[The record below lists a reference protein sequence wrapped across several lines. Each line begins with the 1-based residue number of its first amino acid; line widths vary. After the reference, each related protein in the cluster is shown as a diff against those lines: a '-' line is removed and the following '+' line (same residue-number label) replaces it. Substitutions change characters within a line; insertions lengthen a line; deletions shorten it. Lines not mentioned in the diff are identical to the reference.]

1 MKNQDMRINK
11 YLSQCG
17 AASRRGAEQLI
28 GQGRVRIN
36 GKPAAIGM
44 NVSPRDKVTLD
55 GKPVA
60 LPRNTLTIML
70 HKPRGI
76 VTTSND
82 EHGRRCVADLVADTG
97 VRLYPVGRLDRD
109 SEGLLLLTNDGE
121 LANAIMHPRKEVKK
135 LYRVTVKPD
144 ITEDQINALMSGIML
159 DGRKTLPCDVRIMQH
174 GEGRTVI
181 MVTLTEGRNRQI
193 RNMCENVGLEVARL
207 RRTEIAGVR
216 LGMLQPGK
224 WRELSKD
231 ELSLLKSRVL

>member
-1 MKNQDMRINK
+1 MRINK

>member
-1 MKNQDMRINK
+1 MKNQGMRINK

-28 GQGRVRIN
+28 EQGRVRVN

-44 NVSPRDKVTLD
+44 NVAPRDKVTLD

-60 LPRNTLTIML
+60 PPKGTLTVML
-70 HKPRGI
+70 HKPRGV
-76 VTTSND
+76 VTTSSD
-82 EHGRRCVADLVADTG
+82 EHGRRCVADLVTDAGT
-97 VRLYPVGRLDRD
+97 RLYPVGRLDRD

-121 LANAIMHPRKEVKK
+121 LANAIMHPRKEIKK

-144 ITEDQINALMSGIML
+144 ITEDQISELMSGIML
-159 DGRKTLPCDVRIMQH
+159 DGRKTLPCDVRISQR
-174 GEGRTVI
+174 GEGRAVI

-193 RNMCENVGLEVARL
+193 RRMCESVGLDVARL
-207 RRTEIAGVR
+207 RRVEIAGVR

-231 ELSLLKSRVL
+231 ELTLLKSRVL